1 MISKQQIK
9 FINSLKRN
17 KNRTESNCFIAEG
30 VNIIEDLFKSDFVI
44 HSLFAT
50 KEWLFKNPDKK
61 CTIITDNE
69 LKKISYLKS
78 PNQVLAIV
86 QRQDYVFDA
95 LKIKELDKIILLDNI
110 SDPGNLG
117 TIIRTSD
124 WFGYDSI
131 FVSNNCVDNYNSKVV
146 QSSMGSVFRVKV
158 TKVDVKDFLFNTN
171 KLKIK
176 SFGASISGTNIYDII
191 FPGQFVIVFGSESH
205 GISLDAQFLLDKQ
218 VSIPTKN
225 ALIDSLNV
233 SVSFGIILSEMR

>member
-17 KNRTESNCFIAEG
+17 KNRIESNCFIAEG

-131 FVSNNCVDNYNSKVV
+131 FVSNNCADNYNSKVV

-205 GISLDAQFLLDKQ
+205 GISLDAQCLLDKQ